1 MNQINQQLELNLE
14 PCTVQHVIKLSTM
27 NQWVIKHKTQ
37 LEVEWEKQFNELG
50 NKQLEDI
57 YSEAMAHDA
66 DVFDLFCRHEYM
78 YTRDYYELDWAH
90 YEECVKK
97 ITDVSS

>member
-14 PCTVQHVIKLSTM
+14 PCTVQHDLKLSTM

-37 LEVEWEKQFNELG
+37 LEVEWERQLNELRSSELSNMFKKLG
-50 NKQLEDI
+50 NDP
-57 YSEAMAHDA
+57 
-66 DVFDLFCRHEYM
+66 DVFNLFCRHEYM
-78 YTRDYYELDWAH
+78 YTRVFYELDWAH
-90 YEECVKK
+90 YEECVKR

>member
-14 PCTVQHVIKLSTM
+14 PCTVQHDLKLSTM

-37 LEVEWEKQFNELG
+37 LEVEWEKQLNELQG
-50 NKQLEDI
+50 SALSVMFKSL
-57 YSEAMAHDA
+57 AHDT
-66 DVFDLFCRHEYM
+66 DVFDLFCRHEYI

-90 YEECVKK
+90 YEECVKR